1 MNVSSLREFI
11 VFVPTCDETASLAD
25 IWQQFQQTGAEQ
37 VVILADRRRPMGLV
51 RLNRFVAAF
60 GNLTGASAGQLT
72 GHSVVVPLAQSSVM
86 DYPAFVESLS
96 TLVAET
102 SWEQLQLDLA
112 TLVQRPIAL
121 VDGSGQYVGLLD
133 WMQVLH
139 HLATQTIDLQSQTVS
154 SSASSPAHA
163 ALDTGSA
170 AGITAPTE
178 RAFLDPLIDLLE
190 RLPLPLMLQTSAG
203 RVITQNL
210 AWRQRVGAIQH
221 LPQIRRAAAR
231 ILEADLACQT
241 DSDRRSDVSVSFDAR
256 RGDPEATHPSS
267 ERKGLFSVP
276 IPEADSAHQVGTCQL
291 ASEPNA
297 CVCVC
302 SMKNGPDRVWQFIKV
317 PMGVSRLHEHAD
329 EPAVAIWDM
338 AQVAAPSFEAT
349 SFEATSFEA
358 TSFEPAAYPTAN
370 PESGKPPQTFETPP
384 FKLASLKFNPD
395 PNWRLLIQTE
405 TLWLVLAQDMTEE
418 QQVAKELTAKN
429 ADLIQLNRLKD
440 EFLACISHELKTP
453 LTAVLGMSSLL
464 KDQLLGDLNER
475 QSHYAQLIYR
485 SGRHLVA
492 IINSILDLTRI
503 ETGQLELLLE
513 QIHLPTLCQHAYKQA
528 QKQHLETNAEA
539 TAGSLDLRFQLEMQ
553 PKLEFM
559 VADELR
565 LRQMLTHLLSNA
577 IKFTEPGGA
586 IGLRVETW
594 EGWIAFTVWD
604 TGIGIPA
611 EKQHLI
617 FQKFQQLEQPLT
629 RQFHGTGLGLVL
641 TQRLARLHGGDIS
654 FTSAPG
660 QGSQFTLLLPPVP
673 PQASET
679 DFDLPTARRHPK
691 AVDRNRLVL
700 IVESDARLL
709 EKRVEQLTELG
720 YRAVI
725 ARSGT
730 EAIEKARRLQPAAI
744 LLNPL
749 LPLLSGW
756 DVLTLLKTDE
766 TTHDIPVVI
775 TAVRVEREQAYQT
788 GADAFLRLPIEL
800 STLQNCL
807 SGLIQ
812 PLAPEPPPLI
822 SDLTVLHLH
831 EGCPSFTLVSP
842 QLNAASSSQSLL
854 QSHCRILEVDDLD
867 QADLLARVWKP
878 DVVLIDRVQTNPQ
891 LFMQQLSRATALAD
905 LPLITLTAELTHAA
919 NQIPGLAVF
928 PYLATIAEV
937 KAGGKAPPLPL
948 PNLAE
953 LMQVMQLAAKVSW
966 IPHILLVDCAAIV
979 PPAASIH
986 PSVQALT
993 QYLQTAGFRSTAS
1006 KDWHKVAH
1014 QLQHQGVDLLLL
1026 CVSLTESPALVS
1038 QIVQTLE
1045 QLPEMPILVWNYQP
1059 REAVD
1064 PETLDAAI
1072 QEWYEITPHIQPN
1085 SLSILE
1091 LLAQIHQVLAERRS
1105 QTEINPE

>member
-1 MNVSSLREFI
+1 MNISSLREFI

-25 IWQQFQQTGAEQ
+25 VWQQFQQTGAEQ
-37 VVILADRRRPMGLV
+37 VVILADRRTPQGLI

-60 GNLTGASAGQLT
+60 GNLTGALAGQLT
-72 GHSVVVPLAQSSVM
+72 GHSVVVPLAQSPVM
-86 DYPAFVESLS
+86 DYPALIESLS
-96 TLVAET
+96 TMVAET
-102 SWEQLQLDLA
+102 GWEGQLQPHLSNLM
-112 TLVQRPIAL
+112 QQPIAL
-121 VDGSGQYVGLLD
+121 VDAAGQYVGLLD
-133 WMQVLH
+133 RMQMLH
-139 HLATQTIDLQSQTVS
+139 HLATQTIHLQTQTNPAATAATA
-154 SSASSPAHA
+154 ASS
-163 ALDTGSA
+163 
-170 AGITAPTE
+170 E

-231 ILEADLACQT
+231 ILEANLTCHT
-241 DSDRRSDVSVSFDAR
+241 DPDRRSDFPVSFEVR
-256 RGDPEATHPSS
+256 RGGAEATSSS
-267 ERKGLFSVP
+267 ERRSVSASVP
-276 IPEADSAHQVGTCQL
+276 ASMPETDPARPVGTCQL
-291 ASEPNA
+291 AAEPNA

-317 PMGVSRLHEHAD
+317 PMGLSGLQGQSD
-329 EPAVAIWDM
+329 EPMAAVWDV
-338 AQVAAPSFEAT
+338 AQVASSSFESTGFEST
-349 SFEATSFEA
+349 SFESTSFES
-358 TSFEPAAYPTAN
+358 TSFESTAYPSASPELGN
-370 PESGKPPQTFETPP
+370 PQQATDAAP

-395 PNWRLLIQTE
+395 PNWRSLIQTE

-513 QIHLPTLCQHAYKQA
+513 QIHLPTLCRHAYEQA

-539 TAGSLDLRFQLEMQ
+539 TDSSMDLRFQLEMQ
-553 PKLEFM
+553 PELEFI

-586 IGLRVETW
+586 IGLQVEAW

-654 FTSAPG
+654 FTSVPG

-673 PQASET
+673 PQASEA
-679 DFDLPTARRHPK
+679 DFDLPIPKRHSAK
-691 AVDRNRLVL
+691 TVDRNRLVL

-720 YRAVI
+720 YRVVI

-766 TTHDIPVVI
+766 TTHDIPVVV
-775 TAVRVEREQAYQT
+775 TAVRVEREQAYQI
-788 GADAFLRLPIEL
+788 GADSFLRLPIEL
-800 STLQNCL
+800 TTLQNCL

-812 PLAPEPPPLI
+812 PLKPELLPLI

-831 EGCPSFTLVSP
+831 EGNPSFTLVTAQQDLPGSH
-842 QLNAASSSQSLL
+842 SLL
-854 QSHCRILEVDDLD
+854 HSHCRILEVDDLD

-878 DVVLIDRVQTNPQ
+878 DVVLIDHVQTNPQ
-891 LFMQQLSRATALAD
+891 LFMQQLSRASALAD

-928 PYLATIAEV
+928 PYLATIARAE
-937 KAGGKAPPLPL
+937 AGGKATPLPQ
-948 PNLAE
+948 PNLTE
-953 LMQVMQLAAKVSW
+953 LMQVMQLAARVSW
-966 IPHILLVDCAAIV
+966 IPHVLIVDCAAIE
-979 PPAASIH
+979 PADGLIH
-986 PSVQALT
+986 PPVQALT

-1006 KDWHKVAH
+1006 KDWNKVAH
-1014 QLQHQGVDLLLL
+1014 QLQHQGADLLLL
-1026 CVSLTESPALVS
+1026 CISLTEPPALVS
-1038 QIVQTLE
+1038 KIVQTLE
-1045 QLPEMPILVWNYQP
+1045 HLPETPILVWNYQP
-1059 REAVD
+1059 QIAIDSVA
-1064 PETLDAAI
+1064 LDAAT
-1072 QEWYEITPHIQPN
+1072 QQWHEVTSHILPS

-1091 LLAQIHQVLAERRS
+1091 LLAQVHRVLAERRS
-1105 QTEINPE
+1105 QGENDAE